1 MMQIS
6 VAVYVVFWTERDGCC
21 TGKNIPLLS
30 SAGEAPQGTLPSTHH
45 YLDNRSIQDP
55 KRAAALQRCMEI
67 LSEVKEGADV
77 S

>member
-1 MMQIS
+1 MD
-6 VAVYVVFWTERDGCC
+6 AVLE
-21 TGKNIPLLS
+21 KNIPLLS

-45 YLDNRSIQDP
+45 YLDNRRIQDP
-55 KRAAALQRCMEI
+55 KRAVALQRCMEI